1 MLLLH
6 PVSVKKILEELSSEK
21 LEIQE
26 DHCFYSNG
34 EKALA

>member
-1 MLLLH
+1 MLFVH

-26 DHCFYSNG
+26 DHCLVLL
-34 EKALA
+34 K